1 MNHAPLLHGVDLV
14 HVPRFREVFER
25 HEDFRTR
32 VFTEAERQACDRRAD
47 PLQHYAARFAA
58 KEATFKALGIGVN
71 SVGVDR
77 RWQEAEVVREDGPP
91 RLTLHGSVA
100 AAAARRRVLHS
111 ALSISHDGP
120 GAIASVILSVAG
132 DDA

>member
-1 MNHAPLLHGVDLV
+1 MIGIGTDLV
-14 HVPRFREVFER
+14 ELDRFRASIERTPALVDRLFTDGER
-25 HEDFRTR
+25 HYAEAATDP
-32 VFTEAERQACDRRAD
+32 TER
-47 PLQHYAARFAA
+47 YAARFAA